1 MAVTTIQVR
10 PETRERLSRLKVHA
24 RESYDDLL
32 NRLLTLVPEGDEE
45 GTYTEAFRVGLMEA
59 RLDIRQG
66 RVVDHET
73 VKKRLGI

>member
-10 PETRERLSRLKVHA
+10 PETRERLARLKVHA
-24 RESYDDLL
+24 RESYDELL

-45 GTYTEAFRVGLMEA
+45 GAYTEAFRVGLMEA

-66 RVVDHET
+66 RVVNHET
-73 VKKRLGI
+73 VKKRLQF